1 MKKSHKESV
10 TPETLP
16 RKTLRPRKVRFDL
29 PVKEK
34 KVSPSQDKLKE
45 SSSRQK
51 KVKSSPS
58 SPTVKGSSVANR
70 TRKRKR
76 SVAPSS
82 RLQKEPEC
90 NLVKGDL
97 PAGQTE
103 TACSTP
109 APVLSD
115 TIEEPEEC
123 PPKRRTLHSLL
134 SVEQEIVQI
143 LAEMQMKR
151 SGCTFG
157 TNDEETKRNVTNDT
171 QTEDNRSGVND
182 EVIGENAINH
192 EQTEH
197 NGTVPVAVD
206 VINASTETNQDK
218 PLTPNHP
225 EDDATVPVA
234 LDAASAII
242 ENNLEETLIPD
253 HLEDDG
259 NGPVITDVTS
269 GNIEDSLEEAIT
281 SDDVRDDAA
290 GCPENTDPAA
300 DIDIKE
306 NIDAVVATDQVND
319 EDAGCPENTDPAADI
334 DIKENIDAVVA
345 TDQVNDED
353 AGCPENTDPAADID
367 IKENIDAVVATDQ
380 VNDEDSDC
388 PVNIDAAADIDTKG
402 NIKAVMATDKVNVE
416 VSVSIS
422 VGHEKCTMKQ
432 EKKDGFNG
440 DVEERHPSNPTPDDI
455 RNGSTEEDSD
465 ELEVIYERKKHMSTS
480 PVVKYQKSAVQPGEA
495 SHFSVDIKVAHPRNP
510 TPDDIRNSATEG
522 DSDEVQVIYERK
534 KHVSTSPV
542 VKCKKSAVLQ
552 EEAGHFSVGVKVA
565 ESVNALQ
572 CGEPGQQEEERSF
585 NVDTGVSVSNIPP
598 GANAAKHNNILD
610 TEKSDGANIEYVCP
624 MCVLAASHTTD
635 DKQKS
640 AGYLKAITDSSKSGC
655 PAVVSAS
662 SSVTEGDQWVTAALD
677 NVQGQ
682 SSGCPTAV
690 IVSNND
696 TERNQWVNA
705 AINNV
710 QEQISGCPTT
720 VSASNNVTE
729 GNQEISDDVDIVKNE
744 NSDCPAVVS
753 ASDTDTEGNQ
763 GVTAVIDSVKDDE
776 SETAFVKEE
785 TIVDYTVDPDDSGHA
800 SPVRHCEISAVEEKE
815 EDSIDTEEHDLTSDY
830 TTEIYSFKRDIN
842 TSPEEASL
850 SHLSHEA
857 EDNLAL
863 SYSWFGWER
872 QESEADINEV
882 TDDWETDCP
891 PEIRNPDATIE
902 RDLQE
907 TVISDEYIDS
917 VLQTRVLDSP
927 QPSKED
933 NSAESVLLTRLP
945 DSPQASKEDG
955 SAEPVLETRVPDS
968 PQPSKENSST
978 EPVLETRLLDSP
990 QPSKEDSSTEPVLE
1004 TRLLDSPQPSKEDSS
1019 TEPVLAT
1026 RLPDS
1031 PQPSKEDSST
1041 EPVLETRLPDS
1052 PQPSKEDSSTE
1063 PVLATRLPDSPQ
1075 PSKEDSSTEPVL
1087 ETRLPDSP
1095 QPSKEDSSTEPVLET
1110 RLPDSPQPSK
1120 EDSSTEPVLATRLPD
1135 SPQPSKEDSS
1145 TEPVLET
1152 RLPDSPQPSKEDSS
1166 TEPVLETRLPDSPQP
1181 SKEDSSTESVLV
1193 TRLPDSPQPSQE
1205 DSNAVSVPQ
1214 TRVLG
1219 SPLPQD
1225 RANNDSDLC
1234 VGNQISSPVSAED
1247 NNVECGLQSRIDDS
1261 PPAAKENNTVV
1272 VESSLQTGKL
1282 RSSVVTKDD
1291 NNVESGLSMQKLE
1304 RPVVSR
1310 QGSVLPCCVPES
1322 WNPNRILVVKLRKT
1336 EVTDYYKGS
1345 ESHVRD
1351 RKSSNIRNMAK
1362 KDQLQVDSCIV
1373 TLSEDYR
1380 NHIPGNANQG
1390 HRNRSGSLENITE
1403 GSNQEDNISSK
1414 NCEKVGGDPACN
1426 YNCNSCSG
1434 VFSSKYSLIK
1444 HVFTH
1449 TGLDAPVHIC
1459 KFCGI
1464 VFNSDV
1470 ELQRHS
1476 ERSCCRILHKEP
1488 CHFSHKTQ
1496 EGNCKTDI
1504 NSFLAKNESAD
1515 GEFTCSSCEKVFPSK
1530 YCLIRHVFTHMD
1542 GVQAPSHICKL
1553 CGKILSAAFS
1563 LRRHYKYGC
1572 KKSYREESWNG
1583 DNQLQ
1588 EDTHYDHR
1596 NLQENEVVKEEVA
1609 QVKHAPNTNNKE
1621 LSSKDVY
1628 DHVDGE
1634 ETYSYI
1640 CSVCGGTFST
1650 ASRLKKHFLKL
1661 CSRIDDSIQYLN
1673 GIQRRTKEKKMSN
1686 CSDKSD
1692 RTTGET
1698 AHSEFKCS
1706 SCPNVL
1712 LSKDSLTKHEFTHID
1727 TTYAPSYNCKQ
1738 CGRVFN
1744 TEFHLEMHV
1753 SRKEQCTAVEQ
1764 RDGVVDLDLSDKKR
1778 FLPQIH
1784 NVSQQE
1790 LAVSISAA
1798 QSSNSKLKNIRVTY
1812 KWSVRSGRKVKMYL
1826 CDLCDKPFRKSS
1838 NLLTHRRT
1846 HTGEKNCICNIC
1858 GKSFGVMGNL
1868 KRHLMSH
1875 SGEYPYTCNVCNRQF
1890 KQKEHLKRHGRI
1902 HTGERPHK
1910 CRICGKCFK
1919 QSGSLQK
1926 HKVVHTGEKPHKC
1939 EICGKTFGL
1948 LGNLKQHTYTH
1959 AKERCYRCDIC
1970 LKSFSKSTTLKKHSC
1985 IAPSEGRR
1993 YKCTFCCKYFYRYCL
2008 LKQHLAIHTGV
2019 RRYKCNV
2026 CGKSFIGSGNLKIHM
2041 YVHTGEKPYKCEVCG
2056 KTFNQSSSMRRHL
2069 RVHNTM

>member
-10 TPETLP
+10 TPKTPP
-16 RKTLRPRKVRFDL
+16 RKTLRPRRVRFDL

-34 KVSPSQDKLKE
+34 EVSPSQDTLKE

-157 TNDEETKRNVTNDT
+157 TNDEETKRNDTNDT

-182 EVIGENAINH
+182 EVMGENAINH

-197 NGTVPVAVD
+197 NGTVPV
-206 VINASTETNQDK
+206 INAITEINQDK
-218 PLTPNHP
+218 TLTPNHP

-242 ENNLEETLIPD
+242 KNNLEETLIPN

-269 GNIEDSLEEAIT
+269 GNIEDNLEEAIT
-281 SDDVRDDAA
+281 SDDVRDD
-290 GCPENTDPAA
+290 
-300 DIDIKE
+300 
-306 NIDAVVATDQVND
+306 
-319 EDAGCPENTDPAADI
+319 DAGCPENTDPAADI
-334 DIKENIDAVVA
+334 DIKEYIDAVVA
-345 TDQVNDED
+345 TDE
-353 AGCPENTDPAADID
+353 
-367 IKENIDAVVATDQ
+367 

-388 PVNIDAAADIDTKG
+388 PVNIDAAADIDTKE

-432 EKKDGFNG
+432 EKKDGFNR

-480 PVVKYQKSAVQPGEA
+480 PVVKYQKSAVQPEEA

-542 VKCKKSAVLQ
+542 IKYQKSAVLQ

-598 GANAAKHNNILD
+598 GANAAKHNNIVD

-635 DKQKS
+635 DKQKNAS
-640 AGYLKAITDSSKSGC
+640 YLKAITDNSKSGC

-696 TERNQWVNA
+696 TEGNQWLNA
-705 AINNV
+705 ANDNV

-720 VSASNNVTE
+720 VTNNVTE
-729 GNQEISDDVDIVKNE
+729 GNQEISDDVDIVKDE

-763 GVTAVIDSVKDDE
+763 GITAALDSVKDDE
-776 SETAFVKEE
+776 SETSFVKEE

-800 SPVRHCEISAVEEKE
+800 SPVQHCEISAVEEKE

-830 TTEIYSFKRDIN
+830 TTEISSFKRDIN
-842 TSPEEASL
+842 ISPEEASL

-857 EDNLAL
+857 EDNLGL
-863 SYSWFGWER
+863 SYSWFGWEE
-872 QESEADINEV
+872 QQAEEDINEV

-891 PEIRNPDATIE
+891 PEIRNPDANIE

-907 TVISDEYIDS
+907 TVISDEYVEP
-917 VLQTRVLDSP
+917 VL
-927 QPSKED
+927 E
-933 NSAESVLLTRLP
+933 TRLP
-945 DSPQASKEDG
+945 DSPQ
-955 SAEPVLETRVPDS
+955 L
-968 PQPSKENSST
+968 
-978 EPVLETRLLDSP
+978 
-990 QPSKEDSSTEPVLE
+990 SKEDSS
-1004 TRLLDSPQPSKEDSS
+1004 
-1019 TEPVLAT
+1019 A
-1026 RLPDS
+1026 
-1031 PQPSKEDSST
+1031 

-1052 PQPSKEDSSTE
+1052 PQPSKEDSS
-1063 PVLATRLPDSPQ
+1063 A
-1075 PSKEDSSTEPVL
+1075 EPVL

-1095 QPSKEDSSTEPVLET
+1095 QPSKEDSSAESVLET
-1110 RLPDSPQPSK
+1110 RVPDSSQPSK
-1120 EDSSTEPVLATRLPD
+1120 EDSSA
-1135 SPQPSKEDSS
+1135 
-1145 TEPVLET
+1145 
-1152 RLPDSPQPSKEDSS
+1152 
-1166 TEPVLETRLPDSPQP
+1166 
-1181 SKEDSSTESVLV
+1181 ESVLV
-1193 TRLPDSPQPSQE
+1193 TRLPDSPQPLNE
-1205 DSNAVSVPQ
+1205 DSSAVSVPQ

-1219 SPLPQD
+1219 SPLPPD

-1247 NNVECGLQSRIDDS
+1247 NYVVSTVNIDLVDIQECGLQSRIDDS
-1261 PPAAKENNTVV
+1261 PPAAKEDYTVV

-1282 RSSVVTKDD
+1282 RSSIVTKDD
-1291 NNVESGLSMQKLE
+1291 NNVESGLSMQKLK

-1310 QGSVLPCCVPES
+1310 QGSVLSCCVPES
-1322 WNPNRILVVKLRKT
+1322 WNPNRILVVKLRKA
-1336 EVTDYYKGS
+1336 EVTDYYKGI

-1380 NHIPGNANQG
+1380 NHIAGNANQG
-1390 HRNRSGSLENITE
+1390 HRNTSGSLENITE
-1403 GSNQEDNISSK
+1403 DSNQEDNISSK

-1426 YNCNSCSG
+1426 YNCNSCSD

-1470 ELQRHS
+1470 ELQRHN
-1476 ERSCCRILHKEP
+1476 EKSCCRILHKEP
-1488 CHFSHKTQ
+1488 CHFSHKAQ

-1572 KKSYREESWNG
+1572 KKSYREESWNS

-1588 EDTHYDHR
+1588 EDTHHDHR
-1596 NLQENEVVKEEVA
+1596 NVQENEVVKEE
-1609 QVKHAPNTNNKE
+1609 VKHAPNTNNKE

-1634 ETYSYI
+1634 ETYSYN

-1673 GIQRRTKEKKMSN
+1673 GIQRRTQEKKMSD

-1692 RTTGET
+1692 RATGET
-1698 AHSEFKCS
+1698 THSEFKCS

-1738 CGRVFN
+1738 CGKVFN
-1744 TEFHLEMHV
+1744 TEFHLEMHM

-1764 RDGVVDLDLSDKKR
+1764 RDGVVDLDISDKKR

-1838 NLLTHRRT
+1838 NLLTHRRM

-1970 LKSFSKSTTLKKHSC
+1970 FKSFSKSTTLKKHSC

-1993 YKCTFCCKYFYRYCL
+1993 YKCTFCSKYFYRYCL

-2026 CGKSFIGSGNLKIHM
+2026 CGKSFIGSGNLKIHQ

>member
-1 MKKSHKESV
+1 MKKSHKETV
-10 TPETLP
+10 TPKTLP
-16 RKTLRPRKVRFDL
+16 RKTLRPRRVRFDL

-34 KVSPSQDKLKE
+34 EVSPSQDTLKE

-97 PAGQTE
+97 PAGQSE

-182 EVIGENAINH
+182 EVMGENAINH

-206 VINASTETNQDK
+206 VINAITEINQDK
-218 PLTPNHP
+218 TLTPNHP

-242 ENNLEETLIPD
+242 ENNLEETLIPN

-269 GNIEDSLEEAIT
+269 GNIEDNLEEAIT
-281 SDDVRDDAA
+281 SDDVRDD
-290 GCPENTDPAA
+290 
-300 DIDIKE
+300 
-306 NIDAVVATDQVND
+306 
-319 EDAGCPENTDPAADI
+319 DAGCPENTDPAADI

-345 TDQVNDED
+345 TDQVDD
-353 AGCPENTDPAADID
+353 G
-367 IKENIDAVVATDQ
+367 
-380 VNDEDSDC
+380 DSDC

-422 VGHEKCTMKQ
+422 VGHEKCTVKQ

-455 RNGSTEEDSD
+455 RNGGTEEDSD

-480 PVVKYQKSAVQPGEA
+480 PVVKYQKSAVQPEEA

-510 TPDDIRNSATEG
+510 TPDDIHNSATEG

-542 VKCKKSAVLQ
+542 VKYQKSAVLQ

-598 GANAAKHNNILD
+598 GTNAAKHNNIVD

-635 DKQKS
+635 DKQKN
-640 AGYLKAITDSSKSGC
+640 AGYLKAITDNSKSGC

-696 TERNQWVNA
+696 TEGNQRVNA
-705 AINNV
+705 AIDSV

-720 VSASNNVTE
+720 VSASSNVTE
-729 GNQEISDDVDIVKNE
+729 GNQEISDDEDIVKDE
-744 NSDCPAVVS
+744 NCDCPAVVS

-763 GVTAVIDSVKDDE
+763 GVTAALDSVKDDE
-776 SETAFVKEE
+776 SETSFVKEE

-800 SPVRHCEISAVEEKE
+800 SPVQHCEISAVEEKE

-830 TTEIYSFKRDIN
+830 TTEISSFKRDIN

-857 EDNLAL
+857 EDSLGL
-863 SYSWFGWER
+863 SYSWFGWKR

-891 PEIRNPDATIE
+891 PEIRNPDANIE

-933 NSAESVLLTRLP
+933 NSAESVLVTILP
-945 DSPQASKEDG
+945 DSPQPSKEDG
-955 SAEPVLETRVPDS
+955 SGEPVLETRVPDS
-968 PQPSKENSST
+968 PQPSKE
-978 EPVLETRLLDSP
+978 
-990 QPSKEDSSTEPVLE
+990 DSS
-1004 TRLLDSPQPSKEDSS
+1004 S
-1019 TEPVLAT
+1019 
-1026 RLPDS
+1026 
-1031 PQPSKEDSST
+1031 

-1052 PQPSKEDSSTE
+1052 PQPSKEDSSAE
-1063 PVLATRLPDSPQ
+1063 SVLETRVPDSAQ
-1075 PSKEDSSTEPVL
+1075 TSKEDSSSESVLVTRLPDRPQPSNEDSSAEPVL

-1095 QPSKEDSSTEPVLET
+1095 QPSKEDSSAEPVLEA

-1120 EDSSTEPVLATRLPD
+1120 EDSSAESVLETRVPDSAQTSKEDSSSESVPVTRLPD
-1135 SPQPSKEDSS
+1135 SPQPSKEDINAES
-1145 TEPVLET
+1145 VLET
-1152 RLPDSPQPSKEDSS
+1152 RVPDSPQPSKEDSS
-1166 TEPVLETRLPDSPQP
+1166 A
-1181 SKEDSSTESVLV
+1181 ESVLV
-1193 TRLPDSPQPSQE
+1193 TRLPDSPQLSNE
-1205 DSNAVSVPQ
+1205 DSSAVSVPQ
-1214 TRVLG
+1214 TRVLD
-1219 SPLPQD
+1219 SPLPPD

-1234 VGNQISSPVSAED
+1234 VGNRISSPVSAED
-1247 NNVECGLQSRIDDS
+1247 NNVLSTVNIDLVDIQECGLQSRIDDS
-1261 PPAAKENNTVV
+1261 PPAAKEDNTVV

-1291 NNVESGLSMQKLE
+1291 NNVESGLSMQKLK

-1310 QGSVLPCCVPES
+1310 QGSVLSCCVPES

-1336 EVTDYYKGS
+1336 EVSDYYKGI

-1373 TLSEDYR
+1373 TLSEDYT
-1380 NHIPGNANQG
+1380 NHIPGNGNQG

-1403 GSNQEDNISSK
+1403 DSNQED
-1414 NCEKVGGDPACN
+1414 CEKVGDSACN
-1426 YNCNSCSG
+1426 YNCNSCSD
-1434 VFSSKYSLIK
+1434 VFLSKYSLIK

-1470 ELQRHS
+1470 ELQRHN
-1476 ERSCCRILHKEP
+1476 EKSCSRILHKEP

-1496 EGNCKTDI
+1496 EGKCKTDI

-1572 KKSYREESWNG
+1572 KKSYRVESWNS

-1588 EDTHYDHR
+1588 EDTHHDHR

-1609 QVKHAPNTNNKE
+1609 RVKHAPNTNNKE

-1673 GIQRRTKEKKMSN
+1673 GIQRRTQEKKMSD

-1692 RTTGET
+1692 RTTGGT
-1698 AHSEFKCS
+1698 THSEFKCS
-1706 SCPNVL
+1706 SCPKVL

-1738 CGRVFN
+1738 CGKVFN
-1744 TEFHLEMHV
+1744 TEFHLEMHM

-1778 FLPQIH
+1778 FLPQIY

-1790 LAVSISAA
+1790 LAISTSAA
-1798 QSSNSKLKNIRVTY
+1798 QSSNSKFKNIRVTY

-1826 CDLCDKPFRKSS
+1826 CDLCDKPFKKSS

-1910 CRICGKCFK
+1910 CCICGKCFK

-1970 LKSFSKSTTLKKHSC
+1970 FKSFSKSTTLKKHSC

>member
-10 TPETLP
+10 TPKTLP
-16 RKTLRPRKVRFDL
+16 RKTLRPRRVRFDL

-34 KVSPSQDKLKE
+34 EVSPSQETLKE
-45 SSSRQK
+45 SCSHQK

-58 SPTVKGSSVANR
+58 SPTVEGPSVANR

-82 RLQKEPEC
+82 RLQQEPGC
-90 NLVKGDL
+90 NLVKSDL

-182 EVIGENAINH
+182 EDMGKNAINH

-206 VINASTETNQDK
+206 VINAITEINLDK
-218 PLTPNHP
+218 TLTPNNP
-225 EDDATVPVA
+225 EDDATVAVA

-242 ENNLEETLIPD
+242 ENNLEETLIPN
-253 HLEDDG
+253 HHEDDG

-269 GNIEDSLEEAIT
+269 GNIEDNLEEAIT
-281 SDDVRDDAA
+281 SDDLKDDDA
-290 GCPENTDPAA
+290 GCPENTDLAA

-306 NIDAVVATDQVND
+306 NIDAVVATDQLND
-319 EDAGCPENTDPAADI
+319 
-334 DIKENIDAVVA
+334 
-345 TDQVNDED
+345 Q
-353 AGCPENTDPAADID
+353 
-367 IKENIDAVVATDQ
+367 
-380 VNDEDSDC
+380 DSEC

-455 RNGSTEEDSD
+455 HCGSTEEDSD
-465 ELEVIYERKKHMSTS
+465 ELEVIYERKKHKSTC
-480 PVVKYQKSAVQPGEA
+480 PVVKYQKSAVHSEEA

-542 VKCKKSAVLQ
+542 VKYQKSAVLQ

-572 CGEPGQQEEERSF
+572 CVPTGQQEEERSF

-598 GANAAKHNNILD
+598 GANAATHNNIVD

-624 MCVLAASHTTD
+624 MCVFAASHTTD
-635 DKQKS
+635 DKQKN
-640 AGYLKAITDSSKSGC
+640 AGYLKAITDNLKSGC
-655 PAVVSAS
+655 PAVVNAS
-662 SSVTEGDQWVTAALD
+662 SSVTEGDQWVTAALN

-682 SSGCPTAV
+682 SAGCPTAV
-690 IVSNND
+690 IVSNSD
-696 TERNQWVNA
+696 TEGNQWVNA
-705 AINNV
+705 AIDNV
-710 QEQISGCPTT
+710 QEQISGCPTI

-729 GNQEISDDVDIVKNE
+729 GNQEISDDVDIVKDE

-753 ASDTDTEGNQ
+753 ASDTDTEENQ
-763 GVTAVIDSVKDDE
+763 GATAALDSVKDDE
-776 SETAFVKEE
+776 SETSFVKEE
-785 TIVDYTVDPDDSGHA
+785 TIVDYTVDPDGSGHA
-800 SPVRHCEISAVEEKE
+800 SPVQHREISAVEEKE

-830 TTEIYSFKRDIN
+830 TTEISSFKRDIN
-842 TSPEEASL
+842 SSPEEASL

-857 EDNLAL
+857 EDNLGL

-891 PEIRNPDATIE
+891 PEIRNPDANIE

-927 QPSKED
+927 QSSKED
-933 NSAESVLLTRLP
+933 NSAESVLVTRF
-945 DSPQASKEDG
+945 
-955 SAEPVLETRVPDS
+955 PDS
-968 PQPSKENSST
+968 PQPSKEGNSAES
-978 EPVLETRLLDSP
+978 VLETRVLDSP
-990 QPSKEDSSTEPVLE
+990 EPSKEDSSSESVL
-1004 TRLLDSPQPSKEDSS
+1004 
-1019 TEPVLAT
+1019 VT

-1031 PQPSKEDSST
+1031 PQPSKEDSSA
-1041 EPVLETRLPDS
+1041 ESVLETIVPDS
-1052 PQPSKEDSSTE
+1052 PQTSKEDSSAE
-1063 PVLATRLPDSPQ
+1063 SVLETRVPDSPQ
-1075 PSKEDSSTEPVL
+1075 TSKEDSS
-1087 ETRLPDSP
+1087 
-1095 QPSKEDSSTEPVLET
+1095 
-1110 RLPDSPQPSK
+1110 
-1120 EDSSTEPVLATRLPD
+1120 A
-1135 SPQPSKEDSS
+1135 
-1145 TEPVLET
+1145 
-1152 RLPDSPQPSKEDSS
+1152 
-1166 TEPVLETRLPDSPQP
+1166 
-1181 SKEDSSTESVLV
+1181 ESVLV
-1193 TRLPDSPQPSQE
+1193 TRLPDSPQPSNEDGSVESVLVTRLPDSTQPSNE
-1205 DSNAVSVPQ
+1205 DSSAESVPQ
-1214 TRVLG
+1214 TRLLG
-1219 SPLPQD
+1219 SPLPPD
-1225 RANNDSDLC
+1225 RANTDSDLC
-1234 VGNQISSPVSAED
+1234 VGNRLSSPVSAED
-1247 NNVECGLQSRIDDS
+1247 NNVECGLQSRIGDS
-1261 PPAAKENNTVV
+1261 PPAAKEDNTVV

-1291 NNVESGLSMQKLE
+1291 NNVECGLSTQKLK

-1310 QGSVLPCCVPES
+1310 QDSVLSCCVPES

-1336 EVTDYYKGS
+1336 EVTDYYKGI
-1345 ESHVRD
+1345 ESHMRD
-1351 RKSSNIRNMAK
+1351 RKSSNIRNMATK
-1362 KDQLQVDSCIV
+1362 KDQLQLDNCIV

-1380 NHIPGNANQG
+1380 NHIPGNANHG

-1403 GSNQEDNISSK
+1403 DSNQEDNISSK

-1426 YNCNSCSG
+1426 YNCNSCSD

-1449 TGLDAPVHIC
+1449 TALDAPVHIC

-1470 ELQRHS
+1470 ELQRHN
-1476 ERSCCRILHKEP
+1476 EKSCCRMLHKEP

-1530 YCLIRHVFTHMD
+1530 YCLIKHVFTHMD

-1572 KKSYREESWNG
+1572 KKSYREKSWNSG
-1583 DNQLQ
+1583 NQLQ
-1588 EDTHYDHR
+1588 EDTHHDHR
-1596 NLQENEVVKEEVA
+1596 NLQEEVA

-1621 LSSKDVY
+1621 FSSKDVY

-1640 CSVCGGTFST
+1640 CNVCGGSFST
-1650 ASRLKKHFLKL
+1650 VSRLKKHFLKL

-1673 GIQRRTKEKKMSN
+1673 GIQRRTQEKKMSD

-1698 AHSEFKCS
+1698 THSEFKCS

-1712 LSKDSLTKHEFTHID
+1712 LSKDSPTKHEFTHID
-1727 TTYAPSYNCKQ
+1727 TTYTPSYNCKQ
-1738 CGRVFN
+1738 CGKVFN
-1744 TEFHLEMHV
+1744 TEFHLEMHM
-1753 SRKEQCTAVEQ
+1753 SRKEQCTAVEH

-1778 FLPQIH
+1778 FLPQVH

-1790 LAVSISAA
+1790 LAISISTA

-1812 KWSVRSGRKVKMYL
+1812 KWSVRGGRKVKMYL

-1868 KRHLMSH
+1868 KRHLISH
-1875 SGEYPYTCNVCNRQF
+1875 SGEYPYMCNVCNRQF

-1910 CRICGKCFK
+1910 CRICGKSFK

-1948 LGNLKQHTYTH
+1948 LGNLKQHIYTH
-1959 AKERCYRCDIC
+1959 AKERCYKCDIC
-1970 LKSFSKSTTLKKHSC
+1970 FKSFSKSTTLKKHSC

-1993 YKCTFCCKYFYRYCL
+1993 YKCTFCCKYFYQYCL
-2008 LKQHLAIHTGV
+2008 LKQHLAIHTGE

-2026 CGKSFIGSGNLKIHM
+2026 CGKCFIGSGNLKIHM
-2041 YVHTGEKPYKCEVCG
+2041 YVHTGEKPYKCDVCG

>member
-10 TPETLP
+10 TPKTLP
-16 RKTLRPRKVRFDL
+16 RKTLRPRRVRFDL

-34 KVSPSQDKLKE
+34 EVSPSQDTLKE

-90 NLVKGDL
+90 NLIKGDL
-97 PAGQTE
+97 PAGQSE
-103 TACSTP
+103 TACSAP

-182 EVIGENAINH
+182 EVMGENAINH

-206 VINASTETNQDK
+206 VINAITEINQDK
-218 PLTPNHP
+218 TLTPNHP
-225 EDDATVPVA
+225 EDATVLVA

-242 ENNLEETLIPD
+242 ENNLEETLIPN

-269 GNIEDSLEEAIT
+269 GNIEDNLEEAIT
-281 SDDVRDDAA
+281 SDDVRDD
-290 GCPENTDPAA
+290 
-300 DIDIKE
+300 
-306 NIDAVVATDQVND
+306 
-319 EDAGCPENTDPAADI
+319 DAGCPENTDPAADI

-345 TDQVNDED
+345 TDQVND
-353 AGCPENTDPAADID
+353 G
-367 IKENIDAVVATDQ
+367 
-380 VNDEDSDC
+380 DSDC
-388 PVNIDAAADIDTKG
+388 PVNIDAAAEIDTKG
-402 NIKAVMATDKVNVE
+402 NIKAVMATDKLNVE

-432 EKKDGFNG
+432 EKNDGFNG

-455 RNGSTEEDSD
+455 RNGGTEEDSD

-480 PVVKYQKSAVQPGEA
+480 PVVKYQKSAVQPEEA

-542 VKCKKSAVLQ
+542 IKYQKSAVLQ

-572 CGEPGQQEEERSF
+572 CGEPSQQEEERSF

-598 GANAAKHNNILD
+598 CTNAAKHNDIVD

-635 DKQKS
+635 DKQKN
-640 AGYLKAITDSSKSGC
+640 AGYLKAITDNSKSGC

-696 TERNQWVNA
+696 TEGNQRVNA
-705 AINNV
+705 AIDSV

-729 GNQEISDDVDIVKNE
+729 GNQEISDDVGIVKDE
-744 NSDCPAVVS
+744 NCDCPAVVS

-763 GVTAVIDSVKDDE
+763 GVTAALDSVKDDE
-776 SETAFVKEE
+776 SETSFVKEE
-785 TIVDYTVDPDDSGHA
+785 TIVDYTVDPDDSG
-800 SPVRHCEISAVEEKE
+800 
-815 EDSIDTEEHDLTSDY
+815 
-830 TTEIYSFKRDIN
+830 
-842 TSPEEASL
+842 
-850 SHLSHEA
+850 
-857 EDNLAL
+857 L
-863 SYSWFGWER
+863 SYSCFGWER

-891 PEIRNPDATIE
+891 PEIRNPDANIE

-933 NSAESVLLTRLP
+933 NSAESVL
-945 DSPQASKEDG
+945 
-955 SAEPVLETRVPDS
+955 V
-968 PQPSKENSST
+968 
-978 EPVLETRLLDSP
+978 
-990 QPSKEDSSTEPVLE
+990 
-1004 TRLLDSPQPSKEDSS
+1004 
-1019 TEPVLAT
+1019 T

-1031 PQPSKEDSST
+1031 PQPSKEDGSGEPVLETRLPDSPQHSKEDSSAESVLET
-1041 EPVLETRLPDS
+1041 TVPDSPQTPKEDSSSESVPVTRLPDSAQPSKEDSNAEPVLETRLPDS
-1052 PQPSKEDSSTE
+1052 PQPSKEDSSAESVLETRVPDSPQTSKE
-1063 PVLATRLPDSPQ
+1063 DSSSESVPVTRLPDSAQPSKEDSNAESGLETRVPDSPQ
-1075 PSKEDSSTEPVL
+1075 PSKEDSS
-1087 ETRLPDSP
+1087 
-1095 QPSKEDSSTEPVLET
+1095 
-1110 RLPDSPQPSK
+1110 
-1120 EDSSTEPVLATRLPD
+1120 A
-1135 SPQPSKEDSS
+1135 
-1145 TEPVLET
+1145 
-1152 RLPDSPQPSKEDSS
+1152 
-1166 TEPVLETRLPDSPQP
+1166 
-1181 SKEDSSTESVLV
+1181 ESVLV
-1193 TRLPDSPQPSQE
+1193 TRLLDSPQLSNE
-1205 DSNAVSVPQ
+1205 DSSAVSVPQ

-1219 SPLPQD
+1219 SPLPPD

-1234 VGNQISSPVSAED
+1234 IGNQISSPVSAED

-1261 PPAAKENNTVV
+1261 PPAAKEDNTVV

-1282 RSSVVTKDD
+1282 RSSVVIKDD
-1291 NNVESGLSMQKLE
+1291 NNVESGLSMQKLK

-1310 QGSVLPCCVPES
+1310 QGSVLSCCVPES

-1336 EVTDYYKGS
+1336 EVSDYYKGI

-1403 GSNQEDNISSK
+1403 DSNQED
-1414 NCEKVGGDPACN
+1414 CEKVGDSACN
-1426 YNCNSCSG
+1426 YNCNSCSD
-1434 VFSSKYSLIK
+1434 VFLSKYSLIK

-1449 TGLDAPVHIC
+1449 TGLDSPVHIC

-1470 ELQRHS
+1470 ELQRHN
-1476 ERSCCRILHKEP
+1476 EKSCSRILHKEP
-1488 CHFSHKTQ
+1488 CQFSHKSQ

-1504 NSFLAKNESAD
+1504 NSFLAKNEGAD

-1572 KKSYREESWNG
+1572 KKSYREESWNS

-1588 EDTHYDHR
+1588 EDTHHDHR

-1673 GIQRRTKEKKMSN
+1673 GIQRRTQGKKMSD

-1692 RTTGET
+1692 RTTGGT
-1698 AHSEFKCS
+1698 THSEFKCS
-1706 SCPNVL
+1706 SCPKVL
-1712 LSKDSLTKHEFTHID
+1712 LSKDSLKKHEFTHID

-1738 CGRVFN
+1738 CGKVFN
-1744 TEFHLEMHV
+1744 TEFHLEMHM

-1790 LAVSISAA
+1790 LAISISAA
-1798 QSSNSKLKNIRVTY
+1798 QSSNSKFKNIRVTY

-1826 CDLCDKPFRKSS
+1826 CDLCDKPFKRSS

-1858 GKSFGVMGNL
+1858 GKSFGVMSNL

-1910 CRICGKCFK
+1910 CCICGKCFK

-1970 LKSFSKSTTLKKHSC
+1970 FKSFSKSTTLKKHSC

-1993 YKCTFCCKYFYRYCL
+1993 FKCTFCCKYFYQYCL
-2008 LKQHLAIHTGV
+2008 LKQHIAIHTGV